1 MAVET
6 GTASGWI
13 DFYNKLRDFLT
24 TNADLIADG
33 QEWTQIAGEMGVL
46 GDADEIVLQGPGLA
60 GSDEVLVG
68 ITPEFSVDSDY
79 FNLGFTGMTMYSA
92 ILGDVVAQVNNSGR
106 RYIYLWEDDIDYWFV
121 ANGRRFI
128 VAARVSTNYFAAYC
142 GFTLPYELPSL
153 WPYPLFIGA
162 SDSNGAGRWSNVAFR
177 RKNFFDPGRQGSRLM
192 FPDVIWREVSNYDD
206 GTSDS
211 SVTANT
217 NTINVE
223 PWRYGD
229 QNVLRE
235 NLDGSYSLQQARI
248 ACDSPY
254 EAQLCALQGVYH
266 VSGFSLAPGALIDIG
281 GTDYLVV
288 SNIYRTGI
296 GNVCAIKLD

>member
-1 MAVET
+1 
-6 GTASGWI
+6 
-13 DFYNKLRDFLT
+13 
-24 TNADLIADG
+24 
-33 QEWTQIAGEMGVL
+33 
-46 GDADEIVLQGPGLA
+46 
-60 GSDEVLVG
+60 
-68 ITPEFSVDSDY
+68 
-79 FNLGFTGMTMYSA
+79 
-92 ILGDVVAQVNNSGR
+92 
-106 RYIYLWEDDIDYWFV
+106 
-121 ANGRRFI
+121 
-128 VAARVSTNYFAAYC
+128 
-142 GFTLPYELPSL
+142 
-153 WPYPLFIGA
+153 
-162 SDSNGAGRWSNVAFR
+162 
-177 RKNFFDPGRQGSRLM
+177 M